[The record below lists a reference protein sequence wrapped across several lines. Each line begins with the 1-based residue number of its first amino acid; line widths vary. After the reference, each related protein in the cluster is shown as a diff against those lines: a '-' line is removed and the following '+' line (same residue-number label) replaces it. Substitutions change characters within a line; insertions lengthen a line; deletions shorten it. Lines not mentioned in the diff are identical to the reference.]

1 MDINTEHID
10 DLNAIIRMKIT
21 EEDYKEKVA
30 EVLADYRKK
39 AKFDGFRPGKA
50 PLGLVKKVYGR
61 AVIVDQVNNLLSEN
75 LTKHLTDNNI
85 RVLGEP
91 LPAEDSPSIDWDTQ
105 NEFDF
110 AFSIGIAPE
119 FELKLTKRDKVVW
132 YNIDIDDSLIND
144 QVENY
149 TKRFGGFQATEVAE
163 AEDMVKGDLVEL
175 NEDGTTK
182 EEGVVAVDALV
193 SINTLPDES
202 IKNIFIGA
210 KTGDVKVLDMET
222 TFTNEAD
229 RASLLKL
236 TKEDLADLGKQFSY
250 TISEVS
256 SFAPVEINQ
265 ELFDM
270 AFGEDEV
277 KSEEEF
283 RSKIKEE
290 LQSQLDRESYYKFHL
305 DARDKLVQKTNL
317 QLPDEFLKRWM
328 LTTSKDEK
336 LTVESLEEEYPR
348 FSEDLKW
355 QLIKD
360 LISKEQEFKAFEDEI
375 KAEAIQSARAQFQQ
389 YGIPNAPEEQ
399 LIRFSESIL
408 TNEDEQR
415 RLIERILEDKVI
427 SFVKEAVKLDD
438 KKISLDEFK
447 ELFK

>member
-222 TFTNEAD
+222 TFPNEAD